1 MCINTAWESPHK
13 HYKQVSA
20 EIRKQTAGY
29 DGIAWYGTEIK
40 IPADWKDRKIYLYF
54 GGVDESCWVYLN
66 GREIGS
72 RIHKKSNDWSTP
84 FALEITSGID
94 WNRKVQNVI
103 IRVEDTGG
111 QGGIWKPV
119 WLLSK

>member
-1 MCINTAWESPHK
+1 MCTNAPWKTPHK

-20 EIRKQTAGY
+20 KIRKQTAGY
-29 DGIAWYGTEIK
+29 DGIAWYGTQIK

-54 GGVDESCWVYLN
+54 DADDESCWVYLN
-66 GREIGS
+66 SKEIAS
-72 RIHKKSNDWSTP
+72 RIYKKPNDWSTP
-84 FALEITSGID
+84 FALQINSGID

-103 IRVEDTGG
+103 IRVEDTAG